1 LEKIVHILADDYRG
15 FTSAHAPLLSVCY
28 AIFFNL
34 AYSQEYIR
42 TSQMEKALRLCQET
56 DIYMTNFTT
65 AMAKVTDFF
74 EYMDHAGTVFAH
86 SHALNDA
93 IHMWET
99 VRKRNAYMY
108 GH

>member
-1 LEKIVHILADDYRG
+1 MIIEALQ
-15 FTSAHAPLLSVCY
+15 APMLHYFLYVML
-28 AIFFNL
+28 FFFKL

>member
-1 LEKIVHILADDYRG
+1 MLEKFVHILADDHQG

-56 DIYMTNFTT
+56 DIYMTNFST
-65 AMAKVTDFF
+65 AMAKITDFF
-74 EYMDHAGTVFAH
+74 EYMDHAGTVFAQ

-99 VRKRNAYMY
+99 VRNADMY

>member
-1 LEKIVHILADDYRG
+1 
-15 FTSAHAPLLSVCY
+15 
-28 AIFFNL
+28 
-34 AYSQEYIR
+34 
-42 TSQMEKALRLCQET
+42 
-56 DIYMTNFTT
+56 MTNFTT

>member
-1 LEKIVHILADDYRG
+1 MEKIVHILADDHRG

-28 AIFFNL
+28 AIFFKL

>member
-1 LEKIVHILADDYRG
+1 MIIKVLQ
-15 FTSAHAPLLSVCY
+15 APMLHYFLYVMLF
-28 AIFFNL
+28 FFNL

-56 DIYMTNFTT
+56 DIYMTNFST
-65 AMAKVTDFF
+65 AMAKITDFF
-74 EYMDHAGTVFAH
+74 EYMDHAGTVFAQ

-99 VRKRNAYMY
+99 VRNAYMY